1 MDIPPYNDPRVAH
14 HVLVP
19 LGESD
24 TWAGKDPNEDKA
36 SK

>member
-1 MDIPPYNDPRVAH
+1 MEIALCNDPRVASQ
-14 HVLVP
+14 VLVP